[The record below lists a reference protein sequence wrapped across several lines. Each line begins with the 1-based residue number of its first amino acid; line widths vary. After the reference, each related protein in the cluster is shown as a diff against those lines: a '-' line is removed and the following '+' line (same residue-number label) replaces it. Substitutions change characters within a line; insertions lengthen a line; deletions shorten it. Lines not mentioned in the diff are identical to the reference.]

1 MTNLKKRIDKIE
13 TSLNGGRYATLEEM
27 VAGTDDPNSKPLRP
41 EFERFFNR
49 IAGEKQNVQNESRNL
64 KGK

>member
-27 VAGTDDPNSKPLRP
+27 VAGTDDPNPRPLHP
-41 EFERFFNR
+41 VFERFFSKLAEQDAR
-49 IAGEKQNVQNESRNL
+49 NESRNL
-64 KGK
+64 KRK